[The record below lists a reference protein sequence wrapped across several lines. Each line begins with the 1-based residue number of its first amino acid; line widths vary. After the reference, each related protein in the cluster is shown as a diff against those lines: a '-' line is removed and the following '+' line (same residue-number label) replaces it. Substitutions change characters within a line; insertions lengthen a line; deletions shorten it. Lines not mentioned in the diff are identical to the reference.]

1 MVRFRTLGCYP
12 LTGAVESSATTLP
25 EIIQEMLLTR
35 TSERQGR
42 VIDHDQAGS
51 MEETSGLFLR
61 VRSMSHQSDLISEDI
76 LAYLG
81 QHERKELLRFLT
93 CGNVDDGKSTLIG
106 RLLHDSKMIY
116 EDHLEAITR
125 DSKKVGTTGDDVDLA
140 LLVDGLQ
147 AEREQGITIDV
158 AYRYFSTA
166 KRKFIIADTPGH
178 EQYTRNM
185 ATGASTCDLAI
196 ILIDARYGVQTQTR
210 RHSFI
215 ASLLGIRHI
224 VVAINKMDLKDFD
237 QGVFE
242 QIKADY
248 LAFAEKIGLKT
259 SSLHFVPMSALKGD
273 NVVNKSERSPWY
285 AGQSLMEIL
294 ETVEIAADRNL
305 DDMRFP
311 VQYVNRPNLNFR
323 GFAGTLASGVV
334 RKGDE
339 VVALPSGK
347 GSKVKSI
354 VTFEGELEQA
364 GPGQAVTLT
373 LEDEIDVSRGDM
385 LVHADNRPL
394 VTDGFDAMLVW
405 MAEEPMLPGKKY
417 DIKRAT
423 SYVPGSI
430 PSIVH
435 KVDVNTLERTPGS
448 ELKLNE
454 IARVKVSLD
463 APIALDGYEQ
473 NRTTGA
479 FIVIDRLTNGTV
491 GAGMIVS
498 APPAAHGSSAH
509 HGSNAHVTREER
521 AGRFGQQPATVLF
534 SGLSG
539 AGKSTLAYAVA
550 QAVRYGPRGLRA
562 GRAEPAPRPEQ
573 GVAAGPRR
581 THRELAAYRPCR
593 QAVQRGRVDQPLRLR
608 RAERGRA
615 RAGQGADRRRAPDH
629 RLCRRRRR
637 SAANA
642 IPRGCMRRAR
652 TISPASPSLRRAA
665 GCRPGDRYP
674 VAERRGR
681 REAGARPVARTPGDL
696 IVSQP

>member
-1 MVRFRTLGCYP
+1 
-12 LTGAVESSATTLP
+12 
-25 EIIQEMLLTR
+25 
-35 TSERQGR
+35 
-42 VIDHDQAGS
+42 
-51 MEETSGLFLR
+51 
-61 VRSMSHQSDLISEDI
+61 MSHQSELISEDI
-76 LAYLG
+76 LAYLA

-196 ILIDARYGVQTQTR
+196 ILVDARYGVQTQTR
-210 RHSFI
+210 RHSYI

-224 VVAINKMDLKDFD
+224 VVAINKMDLMDFD

-242 QIKADY
+242 RIRADY
-248 LAFAEKIGLKT
+248 LDFAERIGLDRQA

-273 NVVNKSERSPWY
+273 NVVNRSERAPWY
-285 AGQSLMEIL
+285 TGQPLMEIL

-305 DDMRFP
+305 DDLRFP

-334 RKGDE
+334 RKGDA

-347 GSKVKSI
+347 ASRIKSI

-364 GPGQAVTLT
+364 GPGQAITLT

-385 LVHADNRPL
+385 LVHADNRPQ
-394 VTDGFDAMLVW
+394 VSDSFEAMLVW
-405 MAEEPMLPGKKY
+405 LGEEPMQPGRKY
-417 DIKRAT
+417 DFKRAT
-423 SYVPGSI
+423 SYVPGTI
-430 PSIVH
+430 PSIIH
-435 KVDVNTLERTPGS
+435 QVDVNSLEECAASSLP
-448 ELKLNE
+448 LNG
-454 IARVKVSLD
+454 IARVNVSLD
-463 APIALDGYEQ
+463 APIALDGYAD

-479 FIVIDRLTNGTV
+479 FIVIDRLSNVTV
-491 GAGMIVS
+491 GAGMII
-498 APPAAHGSSAH
+498 APAAGHGHQAV
-509 HGSNAHVTREER
+509 GGHVSREER
-521 AGRFGQQPATVLF
+521 AVRFGQQPATVLF

-539 AGKSTLAYAVA
+539 AGKSTLAYALERTLFNMGR
-550 QAVRYGPRGLRA
+550 AVFVLDGQNLRHDINKGLPQDRA
-562 GRAEPAPRPEQ
+562 GRAENWRRAALVARQFNEAGLLTLAAFVAPSAEGREQ
-573 GVAAGPRR
+573 ARAIIGAERLITVYVQASPMVCRERDPQGLYAAGEDNIPGESFPYDVPLDADLVVN
-581 THRELAAYRPCR
+581 TQSHSVEECVREVLA
-593 QAVQRGRVDQPLRLR
+593 LL
-608 RAERGRA
+608 RA
-615 RAGQGADRRRAPDH
+615 RA
-629 RLCRRRRR
+629 
-637 SAANA
+637 
-642 IPRGCMRRAR
+642 
-652 TISPASPSLRRAA
+652 
-665 GCRPGDRYP
+665 
-674 VAERRGR
+674 
-681 REAGARPVARTPGDL
+681 L
-696 IVSQP
+696 I

>member
-1 MVRFRTLGCYP
+1 
-12 LTGAVESSATTLP
+12 
-25 EIIQEMLLTR
+25 
-35 TSERQGR
+35 
-42 VIDHDQAGS
+42 
-51 MEETSGLFLR
+51 
-61 VRSMSHQSDLISEDI
+61 MSHQSDLISQDI
-76 LAYLG
+76 HAYLA

-116 EDHLEAITR
+116 EDHLEAITK
-125 DSKKVGTTGDDVDLA
+125 DSKKSGTTGEEVDLA

-196 ILIDARYGVQTQTR
+196 ILIDARYGVQTQTK

-215 ASLLGIRHI
+215 ASLLGIKHI
-224 VVAINKMDLKDFD
+224 VVAVNKMDLKDFD

-248 LAFAEKIGLKT
+248 LAFAEKINLRPT
-259 SSLHFVPMSALKGD
+259 TLEFVPMSALKGD

-285 AGQSLMEIL
+285 SGQSLMEIL
-294 ETVEIAADRNL
+294 ESVEVAGDRNF
-305 DDMRFP
+305 DDLRFP

-323 GFAGTLASGVV
+323 GFAGTLASGIV

-339 VVALPSGK
+339 VMALPSGK
-347 GSKVKSI
+347 TSKVKSI
-354 VTFEGELEQA
+354 VTFEGELEHA
-364 GPGQAVTLT
+364 GPGQAITLT

-385 LVHADNRPL
+385 LVHADNRPQ
-394 VTDGFDAMLVW
+394 VTDSFEAMLVW
-405 MAEEPMLPGKKY
+405 MGEEPMLPGKKY

-435 KVDVNTLERTPGS
+435 RVDVNTLEQGAAS

-454 IARVKVSLD
+454 IGRVKIALD
-463 APIALDGYEQ
+463 APIALDGYEY

-491 GAGMIVS
+491 GAGMIIADPV
-498 APPAAHGSSAH
+498 AHGGGQ
-509 HGSNAHVTREER
+509 HGRLAHVSTEER
-521 AGRFGQQPATVLF
+521 ASRFGQQPATVLF

-539 AGKSTLAYAVA
+539 AGKSTLAYAVERKLFDMGR
-550 QAVRYGPRGLRA
+550 AVYVLDGQNLRHDLNKGLPQDRA
-562 GRAEPAPRPEQ
+562 GRAE
-573 GVAAGPRR
+573 
-581 THRELAAYRPCR
+581 
-593 QAVQRGRVDQPLRLR
+593 
-608 RAERGRA
+608 
-615 RAGQGADRRRAPDH
+615 
-629 RLCRRRRR
+629 
-637 SAANA
+637 NW
-642 IPRGCMRRAR
+642 
-652 TISPASPSLRRAA
+652 RRAA
-665 GCRPGDRYP
+665 HVARQFNEAGLIALAAFVAPDAEGREQAKALIGSERLVTVYVQASPQIC
-674 VAERRGR
+674 AERDPQGLYAAGGDNIPGEGFPYDVPLDADLVIDTQTQSVEEGVKAVLDLLRSRG
-681 REAGARPVARTPGDL
+681 A
-696 IVSQP
+696 I

>member
-1 MVRFRTLGCYP
+1 
-12 LTGAVESSATTLP
+12 
-25 EIIQEMLLTR
+25 
-35 TSERQGR
+35 
-42 VIDHDQAGS
+42 
-51 MEETSGLFLR
+51 
-61 VRSMSHQSDLISEDI
+61 MSHQSDLISQDI
-76 LAYLG
+76 HAYLA

-125 DSKKVGTTGDDVDLA
+125 DSKKSGTTGEEVDLA

-215 ASLLGIRHI
+215 ASLLGIKHI

-248 LAFAEKIGLKT
+248 LAFAEKIDLRPST
-259 SSLHFVPMSALKGD
+259 LEFVPMSALKGD
-273 NVVNKSERSPWY
+273 NVVNRSERSPWY
-285 AGQSLMEIL
+285 SGQSLMEIL
-294 ETVEIAADRNL
+294 ESVEVAGDRNF
-305 DDMRFP
+305 DDLRFP

-323 GFAGTLASGVV
+323 GFAGTLASGIV

-339 VVALPSGK
+339 VIALPSGK

-354 VTFEGELEQA
+354 VTYEGELEQA
-364 GPGQAVTLT
+364 GPGQAITLT

-385 LVHADNRPL
+385 LVHADNRPQ
-394 VTDGFDAMLVW
+394 VVDSFDAMLVW

-430 PSIVH
+430 ASITH
-435 KVDVNTLERTPGS
+435 RVDVNTLEQGAAS
-448 ELKLNE
+448 SLQLNE
-454 IARVKVSLD
+454 IGKVKVALD
-463 APIALDGYEQ
+463 APIALDGYEH

-491 GAGMIVS
+491 GAGMIIADALGSGAGHHSESGHVS
-498 APPAAHGSSAH
+498 TA
-509 HGSNAHVTREER
+509 ER
-521 AGRFGQQPATVLF
+521 ATRFGQQPATVLF

-539 AGKSTLAYAVA
+539 AGKSTLAYAVERKLFDMGR
-550 QAVRYGPRGLRA
+550 AVYVLDGQNLRHDLNKGLPQDRA
-562 GRAEPAPRPEQ
+562 GRTE
-573 GVAAGPRR
+573 
-581 THRELAAYRPCR
+581 
-593 QAVQRGRVDQPLRLR
+593 
-608 RAERGRA
+608 
-615 RAGQGADRRRAPDH
+615 
-629 RLCRRRRR
+629 
-637 SAANA
+637 NW
-642 IPRGCMRRAR
+642 
-652 TISPASPSLRRAA
+652 RRAA
-665 GCRPGDRYP
+665 HVARQFNEAGLLTLAAFVAPDAEGREQAKALIG
-674 VAERRGR
+674 AERLITVYVQASPQVCAERDPQGLYAAAGDNIPGESFPYDVPLDADLVIDTQSVSVEEGVKQVLAVLRTRG
-681 REAGARPVARTPGDL
+681 A
-696 IVSQP
+696 I

>member
-1 MVRFRTLGCYP
+1 
-12 LTGAVESSATTLP
+12 
-25 EIIQEMLLTR
+25 
-35 TSERQGR
+35 
-42 VIDHDQAGS
+42 
-51 MEETSGLFLR
+51 
-61 VRSMSHQSDLISEDI
+61 MSHQSDLISEDI
-76 LAYLG
+76 LAYLA

-125 DSKKVGTTGDDVDLA
+125 DSKKVGTTGEEVDLA

-210 RHSFI
+210 RHSYI
-215 ASLLGIRHI
+215 ASLLGIKHI

-242 QIKADY
+242 AIKADY
-248 LAFAEKIGLKT
+248 LQFAERIGLKPT
-259 SSLHFVPMSALKGD
+259 TLEFVPMSALKGD

-285 AGQSLMEIL
+285 TGQSLMEIL
-294 ETVEIAADRNL
+294 ETVEIAGDRNL
-305 DDMRFP
+305 SDMRFP

-323 GFAGTLASGVV
+323 GFAGTLASGIVH
-334 RKGDE
+334 KGDE
-339 VVALPSGK
+339 IVALPSGK
-347 GSKVKSI
+347 TSKVRSI
-354 VTFEGELEQA
+354 VTFDGELEQA

-385 LVHADNRPL
+385 LVHADNRPQ
-394 VTDGFDAMLVW
+394 VTDSFEAMLVW
-405 MAEEPMLPGKKY
+405 MAEEPMRPGKKY

-423 SYVPGSI
+423 SYVQGSV

-435 KVDVNTLERTPGS
+435 RVDVNTLEQAAAS

-463 APIALDGYEQ
+463 APIALDGYEY

-491 GAGMIVS
+491 GAGMII
-498 APPAAHGSSAH
+498 AQPLQGQNHGGH
-509 HGSNAHVTREER
+509 HGRLAHVTAEER
-521 AGRFGQQPATVLF
+521 AARFGQQPATVLF
-534 SGLSG
+534 TGLSG
-539 AGKSTLAYAVA
+539 AGKSTLAYAVERKLFDSGR
-550 QAVRYGPRGLRA
+550 AVYVLDGQNLRHDLTKGLPLDRA
-562 GRAEPAPRPEQ
+562 GRAE
-573 GVAAGPRR
+573 
-581 THRELAAYRPCR
+581 
-593 QAVQRGRVDQPLRLR
+593 
-608 RAERGRA
+608 
-615 RAGQGADRRRAPDH
+615 
-629 RLCRRRRR
+629 
-637 SAANA
+637 NW
-642 IPRGCMRRAR
+642 
-652 TISPASPSLRRAA
+652 RRAA
-665 GCRPGDRYP
+665 QVAKQFNEAGMLTLAAFVAPDAEGREQARAIIG
-674 VAERRGR
+674 AERLITVHVHASLDACRARDPQGLYA
-681 REAGARPVARTPGDL
+681 AGASNVPGESFAYDAPVDADL
-696 IVSQP
+696 VIDTGSVSLEEAVKQVLALLRDRQLI